1 MTLARTLRPRPDSLR
16 RGGDL
21 ALRRSPLQPLA
32 RAANARR
39 LAVLAYHGVDD
50 PAGFE
55 RQLDLLARRMHPVSL
70 DDVLRALAGEPLPSA
85 AVLVTFDDGHP
96 SVLTD
101 GAPLLRAR
109 GIPAVA
115 FVCPGL
121 VGTHQPFWWTE
132 VETLYAAG
140 ARRRGRARAGV
151 RLGRRPGG
159 LAEDGARP
167 AAPRGPGRAAGG
179 GSVGARHGRRSSRR
193 PTSAR
198 LRDAGVEV
206 GNHTWS
212 HPCLDRCADGEPERQ
227 VERAH
232 DRLTELLGAA
242 PRAFAYP
249 NGNHDPRA
257 EAVLTR
263 LGYAAGFLFD
273 HRLAQ
278 VSGSGTHPLRLSRLR
293 VSTTT
298 SRGPLRPDP
307 QRAARRPAPTAR
319 RGVTWPSPWSS
330 APPPRSCPSPTS
342 GGSSSPPRPGRR
354 TS

>member
-1 MTLARTLRPRPDSLR
+1 M
-16 RGGDL
+16 
-21 ALRRSPLQPLA
+21 
-32 RAANARR
+32 
-39 LAVLAYHGVDD
+39 
-50 PAGFE
+50 
-55 RQLDLLARRMHPVSL
+55 
-70 DDVLRALAGEPLPSA
+70 
-85 AVLVTFDDGHP
+85 LVTFDDGHP
-96 SVLTD
+96 SVLTE

-132 VETLYAAG
+132 VDALYATGARVAG
-140 ARRRGRARAGV
+140 APATASGSA
-151 RLGRRPGG
+151 RRPGG
-159 LAEDGARP
+159 LAQDGARP
-167 AAPRGPGRAAGG
+167 ATPRRPWRSCGRRRRGCTRAAPQLAAAD
-179 GSVGARHGRRSSRR
+179 VRA
-193 PTSAR
+193 

-278 VSGSGTHPLRLSRLR
+278 VSGSGAHPLRLSRLR
-293 VSTTT
+293 VSTTA
-298 SRGPLRPDP
+298 SDDRFALILSGLHAGLHRLRG
-307 QRAARRPAPTAR
+307 
-319 RGVTWPSPWSS
+319 GV
-330 APPPRSCPSPTS
+330 
-342 GGSSSPPRPGRR
+342 
-354 TS
+354 

>member
-1 MTLARTLRPRPDSLR
+1 MRAATLR
-16 RGGDL
+16 RGGDV

-70 DDVLRALAGEPLPSA
+70 DEVLRALDGDPLPPN

-96 SVLTD
+96 SVLTE

-132 VETLYAAG
+132 VDALYATGARVAG
-140 ARRRGRARAGV
+140 APATPSGSAAGLVGWLKTVPDQRRREA
-151 RLGRRPGG
+151 
-159 LAEDGARP
+159 LAELREGAP
-167 AAPRGPGRAAGG
+167 WVHVAAPQLAAADVRA
-179 GSVGARHGRRSSRR
+179 
-193 PTSAR
+193 

-278 VSGSGTHPLRLSRLR
+278 VAGSGAHPLRLSRLR
-293 VSTTT
+293 VSTTA
-298 SRGPLRPDP
+298 SDDRFALILSGLHAGLHRLRG
-307 QRAARRPAPTAR
+307 
-319 RGVTWPSPWSS
+319 GV
-330 APPPRSCPSPTS
+330 
-342 GGSSSPPRPGRR
+342 
-354 TS
+354 